1 MTIYNKNE
9 DKTKQNDW
17 GKWAAVLTQ
26 ATSQAE
32 MPGVVSVNFFRSLIR
47 VCIFLWKYG
56 NILLYE
62 SD

>member
-32 MPGVVSVNFFRSLIR
+32 MPGVVSVNFFKEFNKS
-47 VCIFLWKYG
+47 VYFLMKIW
-56 NILLYE
+56 
-62 SD
+62 